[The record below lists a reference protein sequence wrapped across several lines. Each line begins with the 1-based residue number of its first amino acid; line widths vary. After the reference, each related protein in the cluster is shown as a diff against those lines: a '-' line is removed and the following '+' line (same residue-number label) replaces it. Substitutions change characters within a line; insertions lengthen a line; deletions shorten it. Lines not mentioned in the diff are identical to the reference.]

1 MKDKQWKDDWDV
13 SLGVSYIPLD
23 KLDPQ
28 VDLVAL
34 EDGGHFDED
43 TMPDWMKNSRATMQA
58 MPAAGAA
65 VPHQPQQFMAST
77 AAASEAA
84 LGLPLQAG
92 VDLGLLPGG
101 PPPGVP
107 PFGLPPGMPPH
118 QGILPPGHAL
128 LPPNILPPRFA
139 APPGFPPAFDTSQPP
154 PGMRMAFPPPQ
165 VPNVNVPNVEGQ
177 GEVEMEI
184 EDQEESRPQRSGGG
198 QRGSRWNKDDK
209 GSASPRS
216 LLDMPPMDN
225 PNWNNENNGPP
236 NPENRG

>member
-43 TMPDWMKNSRATMQA
+43 TMPEWMKNSRATMQIPQA
-58 MPAAGAA
+58 AQPFMTGPPAGAG
-65 VPHQPQQFMAST
+65 P
-77 AAASEAA
+77 EAA

-92 VDLGLLPGG
+92 HVDLGLIPGA

-107 PFGLPPGMPPH
+107 PFGLPPGLPP
-118 QGILPPGHAL
+118 QGILPPGAI
-128 LPPNILPPRFA
+128 LPPNILPPRFG
-139 APPGFPPAFDTSQPP
+139 PPGFPPPSFDTSQPP

-177 GEVEMEI
+177 GDVEMEI
-184 EDQEESRPQRSGGG
+184 EDQEERPQRSGGRG
-198 QRGSRWNKDDK
+198 GSRWGKDDSVER
-209 GSASPRS
+209 GPDGNPRS

-225 PNWNNENNGPP
+225 PGNWNENNGPP
-236 NPENRG
+236 NQENRG